1 MKSVRRRRS
10 MQPFAR
16 AVTVIAAVTIL
27 VTGVTYAALQSQQ
40 NVLTGNSIQTATA
53 NLQIGTSDGTFG
65 TSRTGFSYENVIPG
79 GAAVPAD
86 GNIFYLRNGSTPALA
101 LKMAVSSTPAN
112 ASNVDLSKV
121 YMVLTRVDTHATQKL
136 ALATLVSGYS
146 SGGVDLT
153 DSLAG
158 GATAQYK
165 MQVQMDGDAF
175 TGTNADVNS
184 IDVVFSGT
192 ALTQ

>member
-10 MQPFAR
+10 VQPLVR

-65 TSRTGFSYENVIPG
+65 TSRSGFSYEDVIPG
-79 GAAVPAD
+79 GAAVPAG
-86 GNIFYLRNGSTPALA
+86 GNVFYLRNGSTPALA

-121 YMVLTRVDTHATQKL
+121 YMVLTRADTDATQKL
-136 ALATLVSGYS
+136 ALSTLVSSYA
-146 SGGVDLT
+146 SGGVAVT
-153 DSLAG
+153 DNLAG

-165 MQVQMDGDAF
+165 MQVQMDADAF
-175 TGTNADVNS
+175 TGTNADINS

-192 ALTQ
+192 AVTQ